1 MPSEEGH
8 VLEKNSVE
16 KYRIKQIN
24 KLKNFS
30 LSERRWGKEKI
41 KNMSVLVYTESEQGV
56 FKKVALEVASYAKAV
71 ANQLGTTV
79 TAITINATNSSELGK
94 YGVDKVLNVTHPELK
109 TFSAHGYAEAIKQ
122 AAEKEGTKVVI
133 LSSSANSKYLAPL
146 VAVGLNAGY
155 ASNVIEAPSNTAP
168 FTVKRTA
175 FTNKAFETIAI
186 NTDIKIVGVSH
197 NAFSIIETNGSASA
211 EEFAPVISSATIKVE
226 SVEKSSNTVS
236 IADADIVVSAGRGL
250 KGPENWGMIEE
261 LASVLGAATACSKPV
276 SDLGWRPHSEH
287 VGQTGKPV
295 AANLYIAIGISGAI
309 QHLAGINASKVKVV
323 INNDPEAP
331 FFKAADYGVVGDAF
345 TIIPQLIEKLKVFKA
360 QQ

>member
-1 MPSEEGH
+1 
-8 VLEKNSVE
+8 
-16 KYRIKQIN
+16 
-24 KLKNFS
+24 
-30 LSERRWGKEKI
+30 
-41 KNMSVLVYTESEQGV
+41 MSVLVYTESEQGK

-79 TAITINATNSSELGK
+79 TAVTINASDASILGN
-94 YGVDKVLNVTHPELK
+94 YGVDKVLNVTNEQLDAFNAK
-109 TFSAHGYAEAIKQ
+109 AYADVIKQ
-122 AAEKEGTKVVI
+122 AAEKEDAKVVI
-133 LSSSANSKYLAPL
+133 VSSSADSKYLAPL
-146 VAVGLNAGY
+146 LAVGLHAGY
-155 ASNVIEAPSNTAP
+155 ATNVIEAPSSTSP

-175 FTNKAFETIAI
+175 FTNKAFNITTI
-186 NTDIKIVGVSH
+186 NTDVKLVAVS
-197 NAFSIIETNGSASA
+197 NNSFGLVENSGSASA
-211 EEFAPVISSATIKVE
+211 EDFAPAIPEFGVHVQ
-226 SVEKSSNTVS
+226 SVDKASDKVS
-236 IADADIVVSAGRGL
+236 IADAEIVVSAGRGL

-261 LASVLGAATACSKPV
+261 LADVLGAATACSKPV

-323 INNDPEAP
+323 INTDPEAP

-345 TIIPQLIEKLKVFKA
+345 EVVPALIEKLKAFKA